1 MNVNRT
7 RTLKRLHL
15 FPFVFK
21 LSSRG
26 SLRLNGT
33 SVVLEGSAFISKVW
47 RLKASEPEK
56 HGEILCSLFK
66 MDTSNSLTSRLLTTG
81 RDRAMTKVNT
91 RGVHLALNEILK
103 EVA

>member
-47 RLKASEPEK
+47 RLKAQCFGARK
-56 HGEILCSLFK
+56 TWGDLV
-66 MDTSNSLTSRLLTTG
+66 LTVQNG
-81 RDRAMTKVNT
+81 
-91 RGVHLALNEILK
+91 HI
-103 EVA
+103 